1 MSDFFKANDLL
12 KYSVVY
18 LCRLLHIFYR
28 LRNYSFRLKG
38 KDKMYSSE
46 KQAIKED
53 LLFNR

>member
-1 MSDFFKANDLL
+1 MSDFFKVNDLL